1 MSNEENREQILDVF
15 RKSDGTQRTSGADRV
30 RLHDISPTA
39 YEHPLDRAALKRLRQ
54 VPMLSQVLR
63 TVFGT
68 ISERSMHLL
77 YLAHSVRVGP
87 NQFPELH
94 ATLVECCEILDIH
107 PIPELFVAQNPLL
120 NAGAVGMKSPFIV
133 INSGT
138 LELYSNDELRFVI
151 GHELGHIL
159 SGHVLYKTLLKSALK
174 LTMPMFARLGLPV
187 AGIALHGLVAALME
201 WDRKSELSADRAGLL

>member
-15 RKSDGTQRTSGADRV
+15 RKSDGTQRTSGTDRV
-30 RLHDISPTA
+30 RLHDISPAA

-68 ISERSMHLL
+68 ISERSMRLL

-87 NQFPELH
+87 NQFPESS
-94 ATLVECCEILDIH
+94 ATLIECCEILDIH

-120 NAGAVGMKSPFIV
+120 NAGAVGMKSPF
-133 INSGT
+133 
-138 LELYSNDELRFVI
+138 YCD
-151 GHELGHIL
+151 
-159 SGHVLYKTLLKSALK
+159 
-174 LTMPMFARLGLPV
+174 
-187 AGIALHGLVAALME
+187 
-201 WDRKSELSADRAGLL
+201 